1 MNRLKTV
8 QKDGIIVEAYT
19 YDSGGARTQ
28 ADNTQRNITGR
39 TSSYDDDSHLLTSGT
54 TSYQYDLDGF
64 LTSRTTTTGT
74 TNYTYSSSGEFLN
87 VTLEDGTLIE
97 YLHDPLGRR
106 IAKKVNGS
114 ITQKYL
120 WQGLTTLLAVYDG
133 SDNLLMRF
141 KYADSRMP
149 IAMEKQDSTF
159 YLSYDQVG
167 SLRAVA
173 DSSGKVVK
181 QISYDTFGYILN
193 DTDPPFEIPFG
204 FAGGLHD
211 RDTGLVRFG
220 YRDYDPD
227 IGRWTAKDPIFF
239 SGGDT
244 DLYGYV
250 LNDPVN
256 SIDPLGLWQITIGGG
271 WGIAGYVTFGK
282 NDEHWNLGGGIGFGL
297 GLGGSYNPDK
307 SDPNTPT
314 ASGNYNNGSAPS
326 LGLKAQGAIGIT
338 KLAQATM
345 GLSSMLKGDKKNSAW
360 STNLS
365 GGASIFGL
373 GGGGSITPELNRKN
387 CDGEWSGHFSSK
399 LDGSIGYGA
408 YGFAGIGGGYTWQ

>member
-1 MNRLKTV
+1 
-8 QKDGIIVEAYT
+8 
-19 YDSGGARTQ
+19 
-28 ADNTQRNITGR
+28 
-39 TSSYDDDSHLLTSGT
+39 
-54 TSYQYDLDGF
+54 
-64 LTSRTTTTGT
+64 
-74 TNYTYSSSGEFLN
+74 
-87 VTLEDGTLIE
+87 
-97 YLHDPLGRR
+97 
-106 IAKKVNGS
+106 
-114 ITQKYL
+114 
-120 WQGLTTLLAVYDG
+120 
-133 SDNLLMRF
+133 
-141 KYADSRMP
+141 MP

-256 SIDPLGLWQITIGGG
+256 LIDPWGLFSNPFANWPSFSSGFPDSNVAAIADIIIGGG
-271 WGIAGYVTFGK
+271 EAAAAVTMGVVAVVTTAAGPEFWILSVP
-282 NDEHWNLGGGIGFGL
+282 LGGL
-297 GLGGSYNPDK
+297 
-307 SDPNTPT
+307 T
-314 ASGNYNNGSAPS
+314 A
-326 LGLKAQGAIGIT
+326 IT
-338 KLAQATM
+338 AV
-345 GLSSMLKGDKKNSAW
+345 D
-360 STNLS
+360 
-365 GGASIFGL
+365 
-373 GGGGSITPELNRKN
+373 
-387 CDGEWSGHFSSK
+387 
-399 LDGSIGYGA
+399 A
-408 YGFAGIGGGYTWQ
+408 YGRITGGIEVLTWNAMQKTKEKAPCP